1 MATHLARTNQPPRE
15 AIRVLL
21 IEDNDGDARLIRE
34 NLTSTRGAQFELER
48 VERLSAARERLAGG
62 GIDAILL
69 DLTLPDGSGLDTF
82 FQVRACAPHLPIT
95 ILSGFDDEDVAIHA
109 VREGAQDYL
118 IKGQV
123 NRTLL
128 VRALR
133 YAIERNRSEEA
144 LRRKEAD
151 LLSLLENS
159 EDRVWAVDS
168 QYRLIIGNA
177 AFRQGIVAG
186 LGRTLEPGASV
197 LTDGLPK
204 GVAAA
209 WQGHYDRALQG
220 ESFAIEAAAQFSPAP
235 RFMEYR
241 FTPIRVGDPI
251 VGVTVA
257 GRDITERKR
266 AEDEIHRLNQG
277 LEQRVRER
285 TAQLTATNEQL
296 EAEAAERRRIEAA
309 LRASESRLRL
319 LIEQANDA
327 IFVENEE
334 DEILDVNT
342 RACEMLGYSRA
353 ELLALKVPDLMPPE
367 IRGVLGQVVKGEL
380 ATGQVFETV
389 DLHKDGTRIPLEIS
403 TQRIVGVSG
412 NLVLAIARDITQRK
426 QAEAALRTALAKEKE
441 LSELRSRF
449 ISTTS
454 HEFRT
459 PLSTILAAAQL
470 LEKHAAQISQAKRAV
485 HLQHIQAAA
494 RQMAD
499 LLNDI
504 LTLARVDAGKG
515 WCQPVPLDLPA
526 LCATVT
532 EEVQISDHTGRQIR
546 LSVQSAQDVAPM
558 DEKLLRQILQNL
570 LSNAL
575 KYSPPSG
582 VVYFDLD
589 MQDSRATFTIRDQGI
604 GIPEDELAHVFD
616 PFFRAS
622 NVLNTPGSGLG
633 MAIVKNS
640 VDLHGGTLTVESK
653 LGVGT
658 VVTVSIP
665 IRESVSVAKPTS

>member
-1 MATHLARTNQPPRE
+1 MDTHLARTNQPRE
-15 AIRVLL
+15 TIRILL
-21 IEDNDGDARLIRE
+21 IEDDHGDARLIRE
-34 NLTSTRGAQFELER
+34 SLTSARDAQFELEC

-62 GIDAILL
+62 GIQAILL
-69 DLTLPDGSGLDTF
+69 DLTLPDSSGLDTF

-95 ILSGFDDEDVAIHA
+95 ILSGFDDEDVAIRA

-118 IKGQV
+118 VKGQI
-123 NRTLL
+123 NRSLL

-151 LLSLLENS
+151 LLSLLESS

-177 AFRQGIVAG
+177 AFRQGIVAAF
-186 LGRTLEPGASV
+186 GRAFEPGESV
-197 LTDGLPK
+197 LPDELSE
-204 GVAAA
+204 GVAVA

-220 ESFAIEAAAQFSPAP
+220 ESFAIEAATQFAPAP
-235 RFMEYR
+235 RYMEYR
-241 FTPIRVGDPI
+241 FTAIRVNDQI

-257 GRDITERKR
+257 GRDITERKL
-266 AEDEIHRLNQG
+266 AEEEIRRLNQG

-285 TAQLTATNEQL
+285 TTQLTATNQQL

-309 LRASESRLRL
+309 LRVSEGRLRL

-334 DEILDVNT
+334 DEILDVNS
-342 RACEMLGYSRA
+342 RACELLGYSRA
-353 ELLALKVPDLMPPE
+353 ELLAMKVPDLMPPE
-367 IRGVLGQVVKGEL
+367 IRGIPGQVVKNEL

-389 DLHKDGTRIPLEIS
+389 DLRKDGTRVPLEIS
-403 TQRIVGVSG
+403 TRRILGVPG
-412 NLVLAIARDITQRK
+412 HLVLAIARDITARK
-426 QAEAALRTALAKEKE
+426 QAEEAIHTALAKEKE
-441 LSELRSRF
+441 LSELRARF
-449 ISTTS
+449 IATTS

-459 PLSTILAAAQL
+459 PLSTILSSAQL
-470 LEKHAAQISQAKRAV
+470 LEQHAARLSQARQTL

-494 RQMAD
+494 LQMAD

-515 WCQPVPLDLPA
+515 RCQPAPLDLPA
-526 LCATVT
+526 LCAVLV
-532 EEVQISDHTGRQIR
+532 EEVQITDHGGRRIR
-546 LSVQSAQDVAPM
+546 LSVQSAQDVALL

-582 VVYFDLD
+582 VVTFDLD
-589 MQDSRATFTIRDQGI
+589 MQDGRATFTIRDQGI
-604 GIPEDELAHVFD
+604 GIPEDELAHVFE
-616 PFFRAS
+616 PFHRAS
-622 NVLNTPGSGLG
+622 NVVNTPGSGLG

-640 VDLHGGTLTVESK
+640 VDLHGGTITVESK
-653 LGVGT
+653 LGMGT
-658 VVTVSIP
+658 TVTVRIP
-665 IRESVSVAKPTS
+665 IREPVSVAKPTS